1 MPISIALP
9 EAISGMMLGLS
20 VSSPRHGQCKHSH
33 NHGTECTRVIAT
45 HHLKQGMRCTQD
57 ENSSEEQ
64 ELGTVIRTMH
74 LHLHDEVMLTT
85 PCDQSTACAEH
96 SHWYSWA
103 MEIQSEGG
111 RCSGNSPDED
121 TGGGTSVLLNRG
133 YSTYVSTHFVNFPE
147 TCGRFSHYNTAF
159 NFCNAMSV
167 LTVEQFKVALP
178 DKVKKSVNQ
187 ELIDQINQTLSDPD
201 MYEAYRDNLLSYTQ
215 VMQDGRFKVTDY
227 VNAVKYVSHKLMGA
241 SNLQAYIKTFPDKY
255 QRFKSQGVADKDIA
269 SYVTAYNKSKLV
281 NLIMEQTLIPA
292 WVLNQDLYQ
301 KAINK
306 QAELMMTARSEKVQ
320 SDAAAHLMNALKPP
334 EVKKVELD
342 IGMKEDSSI
351 AALRASTLELAR
363 QQRLMVEAGAMNA
376 QQVAHSKLVG
386 QIIDVESKEVK

>member
-1 MPISIALP
+1 
-9 EAISGMMLGLS
+9 
-20 VSSPRHGQCKHSH
+20 
-33 NHGTECTRVIAT
+33 
-45 HHLKQGMRCTQD
+45 
-57 ENSSEEQ
+57 
-64 ELGTVIRTMH
+64 
-74 LHLHDEVMLTT
+74 
-85 PCDQSTACAEH
+85 
-96 SHWYSWA
+96 
-103 MEIQSEGG
+103 
-111 RCSGNSPDED
+111 
-121 TGGGTSVLLNRG
+121 
-133 YSTYVSTHFVNFPE
+133 
-147 TCGRFSHYNTAF
+147 
-159 NFCNAMSV
+159 MSV